1 MVTTEN
7 MAQLMAVS
15 LFTNLEISH
24 LSFTCTK
31 WGVLQMRW
39 YRPSHI
45 SVKNKRLSTHWKC
58 VKINPPDIYIFDLF
72 QQDMIKMSLGKFYCW
87 WKAEDDSP
95 WGRFAEHTAHRLC
108 FLSSVKC
115 LSFPPTFFFF
125 HSSELSSW
133 IMKCQSWKGLNISF
147 SRIMTW
153 NTQAFKDA
161 EPPKTLM
168 CICIFGV
175 CSFCKIF

>member
-1 MVTTEN
+1 
-7 MAQLMAVS
+7 MAVS

-125 HSSELSSW
+125 TPQNYPVESWNVKVGRGSIYHFLGLWLETHKLLKMLSPL
-133 IMKCQSWKGLNISF
+133 KHLCAY
-147 SRIMTW
+147 
-153 NTQAFKDA
+153 AFLGSAASARFFKRLVA
-161 EPPKTLM
+161 
-168 CICIFGV
+168 
-175 CSFCKIF
+175 SKIIT